1 MPVDQGNQ
9 QLAQLLQAILQQQG
23 QQGQPGQ
30 PLQSMAG
37 AAAQAT
43 PQAPIPPLGP
53 QAQTLGMGQP
63 MPMQLPPMP
72 GAQQGMGNQQ
82 LPDPFMGGL
91 GGAMGGG

>member
-1 MPVDQGNQ
+1 MNPQTQ
-9 QLAQLLQAILQQQG
+9 QLAQLMALIRAAQQQQG
-23 QQGQPGQ
+23 NGLGQPQTMGQAQAQAPQGQQ
-30 PLQSMAG
+30 Q
-37 AAAQAT
+37 
-43 PQAPIPPLGP
+43 
-53 QAQTLGMGQP
+53 QTLGLGQP

>member
-1 MPVDQGNQ
+1 MPVDQQ
-9 QLAQLLQAILQQQG
+9 TQALAQLMSLIQAAQQG

-37 AAAQAT
+37 AAAKAT
-43 PQAPIPPLGP
+43 PIPPLGP

-72 GAQQGMGNQQ
+72 GAQSNANQQ

>member
-1 MPVDQGNQ
+1 MPVDQQ
-9 QLAQLLQAILQQQG
+9 TQALAQLMSLIQAAQQG

-37 AAAQAT
+37 AAAKAT
-43 PQAPIPPLGP
+43 PIPPLGP

-91 GGAMGGG
+91 GGARGGG